1 MEQIAQIIGLT
12 AAELTQLVILAGVL
26 LVGLFVLRIM
36 LKLTAAL
43 MRIGCIGIVLIVAAV
58 FLVQL
63 LSN

>member
-58 FLVQL
+58 FLV
-63 LSN
+63 